1 MKVSKGLLL
10 LKMTPVDNGRKSPP
24 MILHY
29 MVSRAKLF
37 FMKKKKNEK
46 WSKRKHCIWISVHV
60 HSEAILISMVL
71 PVRERKLEDCIIS
84 FGALGWCVLSVIS
97 VDSAGSFEMVS
108 AIVSRGS
115 KKYKENLRF
124 HFLVAYSESH
134 SR

>member
-1 MKVSKGLLL
+1 
-10 LKMTPVDNGRKSPP
+10 
-24 MILHY
+24 
-29 MVSRAKLF
+29 
-37 FMKKKKNEK
+37 
-46 WSKRKHCIWISVHV
+46 
-60 HSEAILISMVL
+60 
-71 PVRERKLEDCIIS
+71 
-84 FGALGWCVLSVIS
+84 LSVIS